1 MSSSSDSSS
10 AFNHFDQEGQAW
22 MVDVGHKAATARR
35 AKAGGCSSLQASTLE
50 KIRAG
55 SMGKGDVLGIA
66 RIAGI
71 MASKRCSDLIP
82 LCHPIAL
89 SHASVEFALE
99 ENGVRVLATCATTGP
114 TGVEME
120 ALTACSASLLTI
132 YDMCKAIDK
141 QMQIGQ
147 ISLLEKTGG
156 KSDILPSSP
165 AGSPSSS
172 SGQAGA

>member
-1 MSSSSDSSS
+1 MSSSRDSSS
-10 AFNHFDQEGQAW
+10 TFNHFDAQGQAW
-22 MVDVGHKAATARR
+22 MVDVGHKPHSQRR
-35 AKAGGCSSLQASTLE
+35 ARACGHISLQAATIE

-71 MASKRCSDLIP
+71 MASKRCSELIP

-89 SHASVEFALE
+89 SHASVEFQLDAT
-99 ENGVRVLATCATTGP
+99 GVSVLATCATTGP

-120 ALTACSASLLTI
+120 ALSACSASLLTI

-141 QMQIGQ
+141 SMEIGG
-147 ISLLEKTGG
+147 IRLLEKTGG
-156 KSDILPSSP
+156 
-165 AGSPSSS
+165 SSS
-172 SGQAGA
+172 SSAAA